1 MTYLA
6 QKTKDFFLVLFLTCL
21 MLSQASAAEKIGA
34 IAAVIGKV
42 TIERDGEIISVKPG
56 SPVFE
61 NDKIMTGGSSRAQ
74 VLLMDQTAINVGQKA
89 EIVLDKFVF
98 NGDDDEVALKVTKG
112 TFKFIS
118 GKVATKTPDKV
129 NLKLQF

>member
-1 MTYLA
+1 MNARSFKSFYWLLFL
-6 QKTKDFFLVLFLTCL
+6 FFLVPHN
-21 MLSQASAAEKIGA
+21 ASAAEKIGA

-98 NGDDDEVALKVTKG
+98 NGDDD
-112 TFKFIS
+112 
-118 GKVATKTPDKV
+118 
-129 NLKLQF
+129 

>member
-89 EIVLDKFVF
+89 EIVLDKGHQRYV
-98 NGDDDEVALKVTKG
+98 
-112 TFKFIS
+112 
-118 GKVATKTPDKV
+118 
-129 NLKLQF
+129 